1 MGVFEAGSVAHPSLV
16 TLRSNRMLSVCNPFK
31 QSGRNKCMKKVRLY
45 NKGFGLNFHAE
56 IKDDEPLSFPYCF
69 SFCKACVTFLI
80 AFLIYRGTSAMPW
93 LGWLGV
99 Y

>member
-1 MGVFEAGSVAHPSLV
+1 MGVFEAGSVAHPNLV

-69 SFCKACVTFLI
+69 SFCKACVKEPF
-80 AFLIYRGTSAMPW
+80 
-93 LGWLGV
+93 
-99 Y
+99 